1 MDLASKQDRNKKKKR
16 YLKGLLLQSVV
27 PVASSLYRNEKYFSI
42 SVLFIL
48 YLLQVMKRNSFLI
61 HENAELYLEV
71 RRLRQKLDGNDI
83 VTRQISREVGLVET
97 AQDAAETVQPLK

>member
-1 MDLASKQDRNKKKKR
+1 
-16 YLKGLLLQSVV
+16 
-27 PVASSLYRNEKYFSI
+27 
-42 SVLFIL
+42 
-48 YLLQVMKRNSFLI
+48 MKRNSFLI